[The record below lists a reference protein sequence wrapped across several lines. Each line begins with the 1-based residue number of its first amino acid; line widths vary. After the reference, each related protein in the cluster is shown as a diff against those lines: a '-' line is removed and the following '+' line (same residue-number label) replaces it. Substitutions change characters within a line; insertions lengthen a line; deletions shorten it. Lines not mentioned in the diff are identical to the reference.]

1 MKSRGASRIRL
12 NHFHTGANSFADDL
26 PRKCAWHLSPS
37 RSLRP
42 RFGLRL
48 RLRERERL
56 RERLRSRR
64 FFRALPSES
73 EPASRALTCLALRFL
88 SVSPSSYLRDE
99 HVAAMRRELEVKSQT
114 RKLASH
120 L

>member
-1 MKSRGASRIRL
+1 M
-12 NHFHTGANSFADDL
+12 ADDL
-26 PRKCAWHLSPS
+26 PRKWAWHLSPS
-37 RSLRP
+37 RSFLRP

-48 RLRERERL
+48 RERERL
-56 RERLRSRR
+56 GERLRSRR

-73 EPASRALTCLALRFL
+73 DPASRALTCLALRFL
-88 SVSPSSYLRDE
+88 STSPSSYLRKE
-99 HVAAMRRELEVKSQT
+99 HVAAMRRKLEVKSQT